1 MPENY
6 FMGLVGAALGT
17 FMLIMILRTI
27 FKKYPISLPIEQKNR
42 LKDIFRWMFNDREII
57 KRLIITVGIL
67 IVLRF
72 AFFIPL
78 PGIDFSALQEFFN
91 RIGKTQGGALF
102 GIITMFSGGAFGRL
116 TIFSLGLMPLFSSCG
131 LIQFASIFIPGLRKL
146 SFGGE
151 GGREKISKYTYVLT
165 IILCVVQSYFISL
178 WLENPAR
185 FEGMRIVTMSGLSF
199 RLITMATMT
208 ASVMFLLFVADII
221 TRYGIGNGV
230 AVIAVSYLPLRI
242 LTAGNQVF
250 ILTKYSQLHFP
261 PFLLIILLCGLI
273 YIIFNIT
280 NRARAIEI
288 QDQNSNKASIY
299 FRPSIVGDAPLGYA
313 QSIILLPITIVS
325 FVHSPWASKFSSIL
339 MRGHIIYTMAYAI
352 LIFIFTYLYAWIVFD
367 SEYIYG
373 IMNKYGYSLVSKDKL
388 DKNRLDNSMSKV
400 LIITG
405 LFLIG
410 IAMTPDLAMM
420 VLKIPYLVAT
430 LIGGAGIIS
439 AVGVFS
445 DVIRQLEFYKDK
457 KESAIKNW
465 SICYVAFDEIEAKI
479 KSEFLKSKGISAL
492 VEPLRFT
499 WGMPIRTMV
508 DQYRIYVPSDKKEE
522 ARNLII

>member
-1 MPENY
+1 MTENY
-6 FMGLVGAALGT
+6 FMGLVGAAIGI
-17 FMLIMILRTI
+17 FMLVLI
-27 FKKYPISLPIEQKNR
+27 FRAIFGKYSVSLPIEQRNR
-42 LKDIFRWMFNDREII
+42 LKDIFRWMFNDREMI
-57 KRLIITVGIL
+57 KRLIITAGIL
-67 IVLRF
+67 IILRF
-72 AFFIPL
+72 AFLIPL
-78 PGIDFSALQEFFN
+78 PGINLSVLQDFFRRISRAQGIGIMNIFSA
-91 RIGKTQGGALF
+91 
-102 GIITMFSGGAFGRL
+102 GGAFERL
-116 TIFSLGLMPLFSSCG
+116 TIFGLGLMPFFSSCG

-165 IILCVVQSYFISL
+165 IILCITQSYFISL

-199 RLITMATMT
+199 RLITMATIT
-208 ASVMFLLFVADII
+208 ASVVFLLFVADII

-242 LTAGNQVF
+242 FAAGNQVF
-250 ILTKYSQLHFP
+250 ILTKSSQLPFP
-261 PFLLIILLCGLI
+261 AFLLIILFCGII
-273 YIIFNIT
+273 YLIFNIT
-280 NRARAIEI
+280 NRTKAIEI
-288 QDQNSNKASIY
+288 QDQNSNKISIH
-299 FRPSIVGDAPLGYA
+299 FRPSIVGNAPIGYA
-313 QSIILLPITIVS
+313 TSIMVLPITIVS
-325 FVHSPWASKFSSIL
+325 FVNSSWASKFSSIL

-388 DKNRLDNSMSKV
+388 DKNHLDNSMSKV

-405 LFLIG
+405 LFLVG
-410 IAMTPDLAMM
+410 IAIIPDLVMV

-430 LIGGAGIIS
+430 LMGGAGIIT

-445 DVIRQLEFYKDK
+445 DIVNQLVFFKNKKDSGI
-457 KESAIKNW
+457 KEWA
-465 SICYVAFDEIEAKI
+465 ICYVAFDEIEAKI
-479 KSEFLKSKGISAL
+479 KCEFLKNKGISAL

-499 WGMPIRTMV
+499 WGLPIRTMV
-508 DQYRIYVPSDKKEE
+508 DQYRIYVPIDKKEE
-522 ARNLII
+522 ARSLIG